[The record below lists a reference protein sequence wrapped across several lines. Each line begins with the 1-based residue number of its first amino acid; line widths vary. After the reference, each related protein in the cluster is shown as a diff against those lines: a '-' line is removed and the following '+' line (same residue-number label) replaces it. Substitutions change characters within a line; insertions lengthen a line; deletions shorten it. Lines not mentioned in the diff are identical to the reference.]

1 MGYIFY
7 CWNNYLH
14 CYAMPIALLLVFI
27 IGCGLAVYLNK
38 SKPAIIKE
46 RYVPVISNQ
55 NSMLLTLINNERVQ
69 NGLPELVPEELL
81 TTICEEKCDEMIAT
95 KSVNHDG
102 FSNRF
107 VKSRALTLLEN
118 VGYGFSTDSS
128 ILHAYMKSSGH
139 KANILSK
146 NTTHIG
152 IYTKNSY
159 NCCLFAKY

>member
-1 MGYIFY
+1 
-7 CWNNYLH
+7 
-14 CYAMPIALLLVFI
+14 MPIILILAFI
-27 IGCGLAVYLNK
+27 IGCLLVVYLNR
-38 SKPAIIKE
+38 SKPTLPKE
-46 RYVPVISNQ
+46 AYIPVPSNQ
-55 NSMLLTLINNERVQ
+55 NSVLLTLINNERVQ

-81 TTICEEKCDEMIAT
+81 TSICEEKCNEMIAS
-95 KSVNHDG
+95 KSVDHDG

-118 VGYGFSTDSS
+118 VGYGFSTDNS
-128 ILHAYMKSSGH
+128 IFHAYMKSPGH

-159 NCCLFAKY
+159 NCCLFARY

>member
-1 MGYIFY
+1 
-7 CWNNYLH
+7 
-14 CYAMPIALLLVFI
+14 MPIALLLVFI

-38 SKPAIIKE
+38 TKPAIVKE
-46 RYVPVISNQ
+46 RYVPVPSNQ
-55 NSMLLTLINNERVQ
+55 NSMLLSLINSERVQ
-69 NGLPELVPEELL
+69 NGLIELVPEELL
-81 TTICEEKCDEMIAT
+81 TSICEEKCNEMIAS
-95 KSVNHDG
+95 KSVDHDG

-107 VKSRALTLLEN
+107 VKSNAVSLLEN

-128 ILHAYMKSSGH
+128 LLHAYMKSPGH

-159 NCCLFAKY
+159 NCCLFARY

>member
-1 MGYIFY
+1 MS
-7 CWNNYLH
+7 
-14 CYAMPIALLLVFI
+14 IALLLIFI
-27 IGCGLAVYLNK
+27 IGCVLAVYLNK
-38 SKPAIIKE
+38 AKPVIVKE
-46 RYVPVISNQ
+46 RYVPVPSNQ
-55 NSMLLTLINNERVQ
+55 NSMLLTLINNERVL
-69 NGLPELVPEELL
+69 NGLTELIPEELL
-81 TTICEEKCDEMIAT
+81 TTICEEKCNDMIAS

-107 VKSRALTLLEN
+107 VKSRAISLLEN

-128 ILHAYMKSSGH
+128 LLHAYMKSSGH

-159 NCCLFAKY
+159 NCCLFARY